1 MAICVS
7 GGFLISK
14 VIGVKV
20 ISASALKT
28 SSFSPYSW
36 FYWKENEKLTNFL
49 GHFSEKDLR
58 DSMAQVTPSLKER
71 AATPQSLTVARC
83 LYPHNDATTILKSR
97 TISLKYIQQN
107 FRYEHV
113 ILCYMLWLV
122 LIQLFFPVANAI
134 QKLRTV

>member
-14 VIGVKV
+14 VIIVKV

-28 SSFSPYSW
+28 FSFSPYSW

-58 DSMAQVTPSLKER
+58 DFMAQVTPSLKER
-71 AATPQSLTVARC
+71 AATHQSLTVARC
-83 LYPHNDATTILKSR
+83 LYPHGDAATILKSK
-97 TISLKYIQQN
+97 TVSLEYIQEN
-107 FRYEHV
+107 FTDEHLFMRV
-113 ILCYMLWLV
+113 AMVNSSSTFFLV
-122 LIQLFFPVANAI
+122 PEWFG
-134 QKLRTV
+134 